1 MFNKDKF
8 KELIEKAQGNRT
20 QREYAKES
28 DVNRTYISKA
38 VNKKLNSPPN
48 PEILKNLADSAQN
61 NVTYEDLMNA
71 AGYLEGINNKRHQNP
86 NDKIKSAISD
96 DPELLEFWNEL
107 SQREDLQLLFKQT
120 RDLPKEAI
128 QDVINIIRRIE
139 RDAHKRHN

>member
-1 MFNKDKF
+1 MFKKRIRQLRKEHKLTQQQLADKIGVGRATIAGYETKG
-8 KELIEKAQGNRT
+8 KEPGYDTL
-20 QREYAKES
+20 
-28 DVNRTYISKA
+28 
-38 VNKKLNSPPN
+38 KKLA
-48 PEILKNLADSAQN
+48 EIF
-61 NVTYEDLMNA
+61 NVSTD
-71 AGYLEGINNKRHQNP
+71 YLLGHTDNRQNP

>member
-1 MFNKDKF
+1 MDTGK
-8 KELIEKAQGNRT
+8 I
-20 QREYAKES
+20 
-28 DVNRTYISKA
+28 I
-38 VNKKLNSPPN
+38 KKLRK
-48 PEILKNLADSAQN
+48 ERDLTQKDLADKLGITRGA
-61 NVTYEDLMNA
+61 VGLYEQGKRSPDNEMLSMLA
-71 AGYLEGINNKRHQNP
+71 DFFEVSTDYLLGRTDNRQNP